1 MFLKVFLL
9 CILLIIHIINKN
21 FLYYDKCVI
30 NKHLQGKIILNL
42 KIPGFYHLFNP
53 SIIIQPQKYIIAARV
68 STISEKSLFY
78 KYYGKLF
85 YHSFLIFII
94 FNFSGNYKIIW
105 SKSDYDYN
113 NLEDPRLIE
122 FQNKYIVVCTQYNQ
136 NHQEHFPKILVYSKN
151 FNLDREIK
159 INFEN
164 YLKKIQKYKIKNWC
178 PFIHKNELYLHTD
191 AYPMWK
197 VFKLNYETGK
207 LTKEVE
213 QDIRLKF
220 KIVNMYLR
228 CSTSWKSYDSEYY
241 ICGLHIKTK
250 QKYFPSIQSLLVL
263 ISKKTLLPEYKT
275 DIFCLEPHSHD
286 RIQFLSGLEIDD
298 THVIL
303 GYGVNDCEVK
313 IKKIPRWKLKFKNI
327 NL

>member
-1 MFLKVFLL
+1 MKYIF
-9 CILLIIHIINKN
+9 LIIFLILFYIFFQTKILQYN
-21 FLYYDKCVI
+21 FLICQKC
-30 NKHLQGKIILNL
+30 LSGKTIFKLDF
-42 KIPGFYHLFNP
+42 PGIYNIYNP
-53 SIIIQPQKYIIAARV
+53 SITISNNKYILCCRM
-68 STISEKSLFY
+68 STNTFKNLAYYIYGRINYKNFYLFIVFTNDKNY
-78 KYYGKLF
+78 Q
-85 YHSFLIFII
+85 II
-94 FNFSGNYKIIW
+94 FPTQPNINNY
-105 SKSDYDYN
+105 S
-113 NLEDPRLIE
+113 LEDPRIIE
-122 FQNKYIVVCTQYNQ
+122 YKNNYVLFVSENRQERHNNYFPLGVVYD
-136 NHQEHFPKILVYSKN
+136 KN
-151 FNLDREIK
+151 FNFIKYIK
-159 INFEN
+159 IS
-164 YLKKIQKYKIKNWC
+164 KKDYFKDSRITRQKNWC

-191 AYPMWK
+191 AYPIWK

-241 ICGLHIKTK
+241 ICGLHTRSNN
-250 QKYFPSIQSLLVL
+250 FLATIQSLLVL

-313 IKKIPRWKLKFKNI
+313 IKKIPRWKLKFYSC
-327 NL
+327 